1 MKAWMFVILV
11 TGSISVAAAQDIP
24 HSEVP
29 SLVLNAF
36 KSKYSNATDAEW
48 KLKDSLYHV
57 EFDVNAKD
65 HDLWIDKSGSIKKQ
79 KEDFPKSQLPAA
91 VRQKI
96 ETEFKGYRI
105 DDVDKVDE
113 AGKVSFL
120 VDLDGQ
126 ADDREVLFT
135 SDGVIQENKI
145 D

>member
-1 MKAWMFVILV
+1 MKTWMFVILA
-11 TGSISVAAAQDIP
+11 TGSISVAAAQEIP
-24 HSEVP
+24 QSEVP
-29 SLVLNAF
+29 SLVLNSF
-36 KSKYSNATDAEW
+36 KSKYSNATDVEW

-65 HDLWIDKSGSIKKQ
+65 HDLWVDKGGTIKKQ

-105 DDVDKVDE
+105 DDVDKVE
-113 AGKVSFL
+113 EGGKISFL

-135 SDGVIQENKI
+135 SEGAVQENKI